1 MVFDERVL
9 EFGKV
14 RELVAAQCVC
24 DLGRRRAVQAQP
36 WTDREELERE
46 RELVREMMSLLAR
59 RREPPIHSLRDV
71 ADHVRRVAR
80 ERAVL
85 EPLELLDIKE
95 FLETVRYL
103 RNFFQAEAV
112 DAPRLAE
119 LAQSL
124 EPLPALQ
131 RSIDEKIAPDGT
143 VRDTASEALRAL
155 RREIYACEQRIQTVL
170 HKLIREL
177 TESGDLQDNFY
188 TLRNNRYV
196 LPVKTSNR
204 NRVPGLIHDS
214 SNTGETVF
222 IEPYTIL
229 EDSNRLSELRVK
241 EREEIYRIL
250 LRVAGHM
257 RDELPVLQ
265 TNLVVAAELDFI
277 YGRAKFGVL
286 HDCHFPHLQDPGRPL
301 RLVEA
306 HHPLLRVASR
316 EQSRPLTL
324 QLDPQNR
331 VLVITGPNAGGK
343 TTALKTIGLTVLM
356 TQCAIPVPLSPQSVV
371 PLFSDVLADIG
382 DEQSVLE
389 GVSTFS
395 AHMQRIASILRQV
408 GRASLVLLDEL
419 GTATDPAEGGALA
432 VAILERLAD
441 AAGLTVVS
449 THLAAL
455 KNWAADHPGGRNA
468 SFRLSPRDHRPT
480 FELVLDIPGISEA
493 LVIAEQVGLPRE
505 IIGRARALRP
515 QVENDVSALLLRLQE
530 KEAQLAQEL
539 AELAR
544 QREELEIERALLE
557 TERKQVEETRRRL
570 KREMLEE
577 KEAALREAKALVE
590 QLLARQPSKQE
601 LSESRRKLSHEIEAT
616 HFEAQ
621 ALQEPE
627 GPVPGDLA
635 KGQRVYVRLLNET
648 AEILDLNKERGVA
661 GVAIRGKR
669 VEVRLAD
676 LEPVA
681 ESDAPKPVGGIVV
694 RAYTDSEISLDLHGQ
709 TVEEALAKVDS
720 FLDRAIVA
728 GLPYV
733 RIIHGHG
740 SGALRSAIREHLREH
755 PYVRACRPG
764 LPNEGGNAVTMA
776 DLGPPLDRGRK
787 KRK

>member
-14 RELVAAQCVC
+14 RELIAAQCVC
-24 DLGRRRAVQAQP
+24 ELGRRRTAQVQP

-46 RELVREMMSLLAR
+46 RELVREMMNLLAR
-59 RREPPIHSLRDV
+59 RREPPIHGLRDV
-71 ADHVRRVAR
+71 AEHVRRVAR

-95 FLETVRYL
+95 FLETVRHL
-103 RNFFQAEAV
+103 RNFFQAESV
-112 DAPRLAE
+112 EAPHLAE

-143 VRDTASEALRAL
+143 VRDTASETLRVL
-155 RREIYACEQRIQTVL
+155 RREIFACEQRIQTVL
-170 HKLIREL
+170 HKLMREL

-222 IEPYTIL
+222 IEPYAIL

-241 EREEIYRIL
+241 EREEIFRIL

-257 RDELPVLQ
+257 RDELSVLQ
-265 TNLVVAAELDFI
+265 TNLVIAAELDFI

-286 HDCHFPHLQDPGRPL
+286 HDCHFPHLQEPGRPL
-301 RLVEA
+301 RLVQA
-306 HHPLLRVASR
+306 HHPLLRVASP

-324 QLDPQNR
+324 QLAPENK
-331 VLVITGPNAGGK
+331 VLVLTGPNAGGK

-356 TQCAIPVPLSPQSVV
+356 TQCAIPAPLSPQSVV

-395 AHMQRIASILRQV
+395 AHMQRIVTILRQV

-493 LVIAEQVGLPRE
+493 LVIAEQVGLPKE
-505 IIGRARALRP
+505 LIERARALRP
-515 QVENDVSALLLRLQE
+515 QVEHDVTALLQRLQD
-530 KEAQLAQEL
+530 KEAELARQLAD
-539 AELAR
+539 LAR
-544 QREELEIERALLE
+544 QREELEIERAVLE
-557 TERKQVEETRRRL
+557 TERKEVAETRRRL
-570 KREMLEE
+570 KRDMLEE
-577 KEAALREAKALVE
+577 KEAALREAKAQVE

-601 LSESRRKLSHEIEAT
+601 LNAARTKLSQEIDAT
-616 HFEAQ
+616 RFEAL
-621 ALQEPE
+621 ALEEPDM
-627 GPVPGDLA
+627 PAPGNLA
-635 KGQRVYVRLLNET
+635 KGQKVYVRVLNDT
-648 AEILDLNKERGVA
+648 GEILDINSERGVA

-669 VEVRLAD
+669 VEVRLRD

-681 ESDAPKPVGGIVV
+681 DVSSAKSTGSVVV
-694 RAYTDSEISLDLHGQ
+694 RAYTESEISLDLHGH
-709 TVEEALAKVDS
+709 TVDEALAKVDS
-720 FLDRAIVA
+720 FVDRAIVA

-740 SGALRSAIREHLREH
+740 SGALRSAIREHLQAH

-764 LPNEGGNAVTMA
+764 SPNEGGNAVTMA
-776 DLGPPLDRGRK
+776 DIGPPSERGRM